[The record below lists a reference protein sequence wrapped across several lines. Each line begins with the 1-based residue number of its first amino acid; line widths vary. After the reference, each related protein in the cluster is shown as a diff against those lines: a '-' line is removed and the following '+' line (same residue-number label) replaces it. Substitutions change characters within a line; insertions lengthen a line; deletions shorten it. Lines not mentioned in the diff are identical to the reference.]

1 MYNQKGNI
9 DENAL
14 LTKLSGSNILDG
26 FKNEMKKKIDDLA
39 ATASKNDLAM

>member
-26 FKNEMKKKIDDLA
+26 FKNEMKKKFGNHDEPISL
-39 ATASKNDLAM
+39 K